1 MVRGK
6 IEMKRIENA
15 TSRQVTFS
23 KRRSGLLK
31 KAHELSVLC
40 DAQIALIIFSQSG
53 RLFEYSSTS
62 EFDDQ
67 RTWISLKKKCVAFRL
82 CMEQM
87 LERYRQYV
95 ADDGRINNIGEF
107 QQLEFDPPSL
117 AKKIELLELSQRK
130 LMGQGLSSC
139 SFDELVGIENQL
151 VSSLQNIRLKK
162 AQLYREH
169 IEQLQNKEKDLL
181 LENAKLTEMCV
192 QRKKSEERWDKQRDT
207 TLSPSP
213 SNQSSVLVET
223 ELFIGLPEWRKALV
237 TLP

>member
-62 EFDDQ
+62 DMDQ
-67 RTWISLKKKCVAFRL
+67 L
-82 CMEQM
+82 

-107 QQLEFDPPSL
+107 
-117 AKKIELLELSQRK
+117 
-130 LMGQGLSSC
+130 QGLSSC

-192 QRKKSEERWDKQRDT
+192 QRKKSEEQWGKQRGA

-223 ELFIGLPEWRKALV
+223 ELFIGLPEWR
-237 TLP
+237 

>member
-1 MVRGK
+1 MNRYSILKCEAFQKKKMVRGK

-62 EFDDQ
+62 D
-67 RTWISLKKKCVAFRL
+67 
-82 CMEQM
+82 MEQL

-192 QRKKSEERWDKQRDT
+192 QRKKSEEQWGKQRGA

-223 ELFIGLPEWRKALV
+223 ELFIGLPEWR
-237 TLP
+237 

>member
-62 EFDDQ
+62 D
-67 RTWISLKKKCVAFRL
+67 
-82 CMEQM
+82 MEQM

-181 LENAKLTEMCV
+181 LENAKLTEMGWQSRKSAPSKARHLCV

>member
-62 EFDDQ
+62 D
-67 RTWISLKKKCVAFRL
+67 
-82 CMEQM
+82 MEQM

-181 LENAKLTEMCV
+181 LENAKLTEMGWQSRKSAPSKARHLCV

-223 ELFIGLPEWRKALV
+223 ELFIGLPEWR
-237 TLP
+237 

>member
-23 KRRSGLLK
+23 KRRNGLLK

-53 RLFEYSSTS
+53 RLIEYSSTS
-62 EFDDQ
+62 DVQ
-67 RTWISLKKKCVAFRL
+67 QI
-82 CMEQM
+82 

-95 ADDGRINNIGEF
+95 ANDDRINNIGDI
-107 QQLEFDPPSL
+107 QQMEFDRSSL
-117 AKKIELLELSQRK
+117 AKQIEFLEVSQRK

-139 SFDELVGIENQL
+139 SYDELVGIENQL

-162 AQLYREH
+162 TQLYKEH

-181 LENAKLTEMCV
+181 QENAKLTEMCGR
-192 QRKKSEERWDKQRDT
+192 RKASEEEQQWGKQQREASA
-207 TLSPSP
+207 LSPSP
-213 SNQSSVLVET
+213 SNQTSDLVET
-223 ELFIGLPEWRKALV
+223 ELFIGLPEWR
-237 TLP
+237 

>member
-62 EFDDQ
+62 D
-67 RTWISLKKKCVAFRL
+67 
-82 CMEQM
+82 MEQM

-151 VSSLQNIRLKK
+151 

-223 ELFIGLPEWRKALV
+223 ELFIGLPEWR
-237 TLP
+237 

>member
-62 EFDDQ
+62 DMDQ
-67 RTWISLKKKCVAFRL
+67 L
-82 CMEQM
+82 

-107 QQLEFDPPSL
+107 QQLEFDPQAWL
-117 AKKIELLELSQRK
+117 RRLNFLS
-130 LMGQGLSSC
+130 
-139 SFDELVGIENQL
+139 F
-151 VSSLQNIRLKK
+151 LK
-162 AQLYREH
+162 
-169 IEQLQNKEKDLL
+169 
-181 LENAKLTEMCV
+181 
-192 QRKKSEERWDKQRDT
+192 
-207 TLSPSP
+207 
-213 SNQSSVLVET
+213 
-223 ELFIGLPEWRKALV
+223 
-237 TLP
+237 